1 MLLFCVYKTNVSI
14 CLFVSIYLSVII
26 INHYLS
32 FLYLPISYLPTYR
45 SVFVFACASL
55 CVEPAYR
62 SLQRPGE
69 GIQSHGTRVT
79 DEASMWVL
87 GTESSASSASVEH

>member
-1 MLLFCVYKTNVSI
+1 MLLFCVYKTNTSVCLSSSSI
-14 CLFVSIYLSVII
+14 IY
-26 INHYLS
+26 HLS
-32 FLYLPISYLPTYR
+32 FLYPSTYLPTYI
-45 SVFVFACASL
+45 SVFVLARASL
-55 CVEPAYR
+55 YVEPAYR

-87 GTESSASSASVEH
+87 GTESSASSASVDH